1 MALVNPHGKEKK
13 LKPLLLSPAQVA
25 EEKKRAKELTAV
37 TLTSRE
43 VGDLIMMG
51 IGGFTPLTGFMGHD
65 DWKGSCSDAMKLT
78 DGTFWPI
85 PVTMSVNQGKADSI
99 KIGQEVLLVDEET
112 EEMMGTMKVTEKY
125 KIDKKWECKQVFTTD
140 EMDHPGVQM
149 VMGQADVN
157 LAGTVKVWSEGSFP
171 KDYPGVYLRPD
182 ETRRIFEQKGWST
195 IAAMQLRNPMHR
207 SHEYLCKIAIE
218 ICDGVLIHQ
227 LLGKLKPGDIPAEV
241 RVEAINTLVEHYFV
255 KDTAVQCGYPLDMRY
270 AGPREALFHALFR
283 QNFGCSHLIVGRDHA
298 GVGEYYGPF
307 DAQKIFDTI
316 PADALETKP
325 LKIDWTFYCH
335 KCDGMA
341 SMRTCC
347 HGKEDRLML
356 SGTMLRKMLSE
367 GLDVPDHFSRTEV
380 LKVLRKYYAGP
391 DRESRSQGP
400 RLRHRGQ
407 HQKEV
412 GRVRWCRGGS
422 TLPPLTAPCRYI
434 TR

>member
-1 MALVNPHGKEKK
+1 MALVNPHGKAKK

-37 TLTSRE
+37 TMTSRE
-43 VGDLIMMG
+43 TADLIMMG
-51 IGGFTPLTGFMGHD
+51 IGGFTPLDGFMGHD
-65 DWKGSCSDAMKLT
+65 DWKGSCSDQMKLT

-99 KIGQEVLLVDEET
+99 KVGQEVLLVDEET

-140 EMDHPGVQM
+140 DMDHPGVQM
-149 VMGQADVN
+149 VMGQEDVN
-157 LAGTVKVWSEGSFP
+157 LAGVCKVWSEGPFP
-171 KDYPGVYLRPD
+171 KQYPGLYMRPW
-182 ETRRIFEQKGWST
+182 ETRKMFEDKGWDT
-195 IAAMQLRNPMHR
+195 IAALQLRNPMHR
-207 SHEYLCKIAIE
+207 SHEYLAKIAIE
-218 ICDGVLIHQ
+218 VCDGILIHQ

-241 RVEAINTLVEHYFV
+241 RTEAINVLTQYYFV
-255 KDTAVQCGYPLDMRY
+255 KDTSIQSGYPLDMRY
-270 AGPREALFHALFR
+270 AGPREALFHAVFR

-307 DAQKIFDTI
+307 DAQKIFTKI
-316 PADALETKP
+316 PKDALELKP
-325 LKIDWTFYCH
+325 LNIDWTFYCH

-367 GLDVPDHFSRTEV
+367 DMEVPDHFSRPEV
-380 LKVLRKYYAGP
+380 LAVLRKYY
-391 DRESRSQGP
+391 
-400 RLRHRGQ
+400 RGLTE
-407 HQKEV
+407 KVEV
-412 GRVRWCRGGS
+412 KVHGFATGDI
-422 TLPPLTAPCRYI
+422 PAKK
-434 TR
+434 

>member
-13 LKPLLLSPAQVA
+13 LKPLLLSAAEIA

-37 TLTSRE
+37 TMTSRE
-43 VGDLIMMG
+43 TADLIMMG
-51 IGGFTPLTGFMGHD
+51 IGGFTPLDGFMGHD
-65 DWKGSCSDAMKLT
+65 DWKGSCSDDMKLT

-85 PVTMSVNQGKADSI
+85 PVTLSVNQGKADSI
-99 KIGQEVLLVDEET
+99 KVGQEVLLVDEET

-149 VMGQADVN
+149 VMGQEEVN
-157 LAGTVKVWSEGSFP
+157 LAGTVKVWSEGPFP
-171 KDYPGVYLRPD
+171 KQYPGLYLRPW
-182 ETRRIFEQKGWST
+182 ETRKMFEDKGWNT
-195 IAAMQLRNPMHR
+195 IAALQLRNPMHR
-207 SHEYLCKIAIE
+207 SHEYLGKIAIE
-218 ICDGVLIHQ
+218 VCDGLLIHQ

-241 RVEAINTLVEHYFV
+241 RTEAINVLTQHYFV
-255 KDTAVQCGYPLDMRY
+255 KDTVIQSGYPLDMRY
-270 AGPREALFHALFR
+270 AGPREALFHAVFR

-307 DAQKIFDTI
+307 DAQKIFTKI
-316 PADALETKP
+316 PKDALELKP
-325 LKIDWTFYCH
+325 LNIDWTFYCH

-367 GLDVPDHFSRTEV
+367 DMDVPDHFSRPEV
-380 LKVLRKYYAGP
+380 LEVLRKYY
-391 DRESRSQGP
+391 
-400 RLRHRGQ
+400 RGLTE
-407 HQKEV
+407 KVEV
-412 GRVRWCRGGS
+412 KVHGFATGD
-422 TLPPLTAPCRYI
+422 I
-434 TR
+434 KKK